1 MGIRAI
7 TSQAAACLAVLLLAN
22 LAVQRLS
29 RNSVPRQVLRSVAQT
44 DEATHVF
51 FGNSLMASGLD
62 PAEFARGRPD
72 CRPLNLGM
80 GASSPVEDL
89 ILLRSAK
96 KYRAAVVVYGY
107 FDRQMTDPVSRRWGD
122 LFGNRA
128 MGYYAGLDT
137 AVKYYAAGDPWLAF
151 EMRATAAVPFLVERG
166 AVWGKVETLRRRLG
180 GLGLPAVAENQFGR
194 AGDFAALE
202 ASDPQEFADRAAS
215 DARDEVPLSPAVAEF
230 VRLAQERHAG
240 LVVVEMPVPSDH
252 RRRFYAGP
260 EWAAYR
266 EHVAA
271 LIRQAGGRHVDA
283 SDWVPDGGFS
293 DALHMNETGAAQ
305 FSRRL
310 SDEITD

>member
-7 TSQAAACLAVLLLAN
+7 TSQAAACLAVLLVAN
-22 LAVQRLS
+22 VAVQRFS

-44 DEATHVF
+44 DEATHAF

-62 PAEFARGRPD
+62 PAAFARGRPD
-72 CRPLNLGM
+72 CRPLNLGL

-89 ILLRSAK
+89 ILLKSAE

-107 FDRQMTDPVSRRWGD
+107 FDRQMTDPAPRRWGD

-128 MGYYAGLDT
+128 MGYYADLDT
-137 AVKYYAAGDPWLAF
+137 AVKYYAAGDAAMAA
-151 EMRATAAVPFLVERG
+151 EMRATALVPFLVERG
-166 AVWGKVETLRRRLG
+166 AVWGKVEALRRRLG

-194 AGDFAALE
+194 AADFAALE
-202 ASDPQEFADRAAS
+202 ASDPQEFAARAAAA
-215 DARDEVPLSPAVAEF
+215 ARDGVPLGPAVAEF
-230 VRLAQERHAG
+230 VRLAGEQHAG
-240 LVVVEMPVPSDH
+240 LVVVEMPMPSDH

-266 EHVAA
+266 EHVAT
-271 LIRQAGGRHVDA
+271 LVRQAGGRHVDA
-283 SDWVPDGGFS
+283 SDWVADGGFA
-293 DALHMNETGAAQ
+293 DALHMNEAGAVQ

-310 SDEITD
+310 SDEIAG